1 MSLKFLGISTIVLL
15 LSNCANM
22 NQSDC
27 LTADWQLIGFEDG
40 RFGKNESHISQ
51 HRKECAEHGVTP
63 DLTAYRKGHFD
74 GSERFC
80 TANNGFSRGRQGNNY
95 NRSCPEQF
103 EAAFLK
109 GFGDGQTLY
118 GLKKVLNQRS
128 AELEGAFKDIDR
140 LEHTIAEKSEQMIA
154 DGLKRD
160 QRLMVRD
167 EIAQHQQQQAD
178 LYDALP
184 ELKQEFENAL
194 QTYELAKDAF
204 SNY

>member
-1 MSLKFLGISTIVLL
+1 
-15 LSNCANM
+15 
-22 NQSDC
+22 
-27 LTADWQLIGFEDG
+27 
-40 RFGKNESHISQ
+40 
-51 HRKECAEHGVTP
+51 
-63 DLTAYRKGHFD
+63 
-74 GSERFC
+74 
-80 TANNGFSRGRQGNNY
+80 
-95 NRSCPEQF
+95 
-103 EAAFLK
+103 
-109 GFGDGQTLY
+109 
-118 GLKKVLNQRS
+118 
-128 AELEGAFKDIDR
+128 
-140 LEHTIAEKSEQMIA
+140 MIA